1 MQKAIFILLSSLLYL
16 NVFGQEKD
24 LPSKITHVTVYPRW
38 AYITRT
44 STVQVTPGTSVWVI
58 RNLPSWVDEESVRVQ
73 LLTKSKCSL
82 NGTTVK
88 TVFLKQVKDEEIQKK
103 QKELQEFKDQL
114 EDTAAE
120 RNAFEKSQN
129 YLNNLVQWG
138 KEKIGEDFKGRKVD
152 INEYEDFKSFIEK
165 SQLNLTK
172 KFLNNQRIIRES
184 QPKLNA
190 LENEMNLLHSQS
202 NLEQKE
208 IHIEVSASEPAE
220 ITLKAQYLISGASW
234 YPIYSAWAKGSE
246 STVTIQCEAIVQQS
260 TGENWEN
267 AQFTLSTI
275 RPDMVVVK
283 PELKPWYVNAKHLN
297 DKENVPQTTSEVG
310 YQLLLNNSRSA
321 GNGQIETFNSL
332 QNKQKAY
339 SKINKFSEEA
349 LQSMDDNASN
359 FTEVLRQIE
368 ERGTSLELQVQG
380 NYSLLPNG
388 RPIKMEVSR
397 SELKIALHYS
407 ASPSLSKNTYVSG
420 EIQNTSS
427 TPFLPG
433 AVRVYRE
440 GSFIGKSK
448 FNFVAEGEYAEIY
461 MGLEDRIKVTKTL
474 DVKNSAT
481 TYFKNKKVLKLGYQI
496 DVQNYLDRAIQIEIQ
511 DQIPVSQDQDTKVKT
526 LLLEPKPKSQEKGIT
541 IWDVSLQS
549 QEKKSINF
557 EFQLEYPE
565 EMKLIN
571 GMELEKQLQQN
582 KK

>member
-1 MQKAIFILLSSLLYL
+1 MQKLIFILLSFLLYL
-16 NVFGQEKD
+16 NATGQEKD
-24 LPSKITHVTVYPRW
+24 LTSKITHVTVYPRW

-44 STVQVTPGTSVWVI
+44 STVQVTPGSSVWVI

-73 LLTKSKCSL
+73 LLTKSKCTL
-82 NGTTVK
+82 NGATVK

-103 QKELQEFKDQL
+103 QKELQDFKDQL
-114 EDTAAE
+114 EDINAE
-120 RNAFEKSQN
+120 RNSFEKSQH

-138 KEKIGEDFKGRKVD
+138 KDKVGEDFKGRK
-152 INEYEDFKSFIEK
+152 IEIHEYEDFKNFIEK
-165 SQLNLTK
+165 SQLTLTK
-172 KFLNNQRIIRES
+172 RFLNNQRIIRDG

-190 LENEMNLLHSQS
+190 LENEMNLLKSQAS
-202 NLEQKE
+202 LEQKE

-267 AQFTLSTI
+267 VQFTLSTI

-297 DKENVPQTTSEVG
+297 EKFEGMEQLNLKIAPQITSNLRSFDNDNTG
-310 YQLLLNNSRSA
+310 NFNN
-321 GNGQIETFNSL
+321 L
-332 QNKQKAY
+332 QMKQKAY
-339 SKINKFSEEA
+339 SKGNRLSEEA
-349 LQSMDDNASN
+349 LQYMDENASN
-359 FTEVLRQIE
+359 FNEVLRQIE

-407 ASPSLSKNTYVSG
+407 AAPSLSKNTYVSG
-420 EIQNTSS
+420 EIQNSS
-427 TPFLPG
+427 PTPFLPG

-448 FNFVAEGEYAEIY
+448 FNFVAEGEFAEIY

-496 DVQNYLDRAIQIEIQ
+496 DVQNFLDRAIQIEIQ
-511 DQIPVSQDQDTKVKT
+511 DQIPVSQDQETKVKT
-526 LLLEPKPKSQEKGIT
+526 LMLEPKPKSQDKGIT
-541 IWDVSLQS
+541 IWDVSLQP
-549 QEKKSINF
+549 QEKKSLNF

-565 EMKLIN
+565 GMKLIN

-582 KK
+582 KR